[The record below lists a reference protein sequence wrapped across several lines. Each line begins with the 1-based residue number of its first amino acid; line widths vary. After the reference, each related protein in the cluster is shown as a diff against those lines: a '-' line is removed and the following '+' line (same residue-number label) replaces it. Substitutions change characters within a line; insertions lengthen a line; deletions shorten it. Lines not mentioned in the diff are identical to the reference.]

1 MSIPSL
7 KGYLGPPMSMH
18 CPSGNSQT
26 LERPK
31 QQITIVQGSQTLGKT
46 KKSKNAQRHS
56 AGNIDYDNLSGSQE
70 ADEPPPMPQPGFRI
84 RSRTVGDSS
93 GKNFCF
99 SGYNFFG
106 INFLMIFFI
115 L

>member
-31 QQITIVQGSQTLGKT
+31 QQITIMQGSQTLGKT

-84 RSRTVGDSS
+84 RSKTVGDSS
-93 GKNFCF
+93 GKNNAL
-99 SGYNFFG
+99 SGYNFSG
-106 INFLMIFFI
+106 IVLKI
-115 L
+115 